1 MRNEDIIPKR
11 TKFGIAMLFL
21 LLQFL
26 AAISLGAF
34 EAIVI
39 IAMIAAYG
47 ATRHYLRKTYNLDG
61 GTIFS
66 IQFGATIYAVIAVV
80 IYVIY
85 FFGIYDQNAS
95 WEIIAVPFRAGVAL
109 VMSFG
114 SWFVSLVA
122 MVIAEHIR
130 KNK

>member
-34 EAIVI
+34 EVIVI
-39 IAMIAAYG
+39 IAMIVSYG

-85 FFGIYDQNAS
+85 FFGIYNQNAS
-95 WEIIAVPFRAGVAL
+95 WEIIAVPFRAGAAL
-109 VMSFG
+109 VMSFS
-114 SWFVSLVA
+114 SWFVSLVV